1 MAGAIC
7 CVRLDCV
14 TYLAMASLKSIVASL
29 ALVGLSL
36 ASPGKYPPAYHHG
49 SGSGN
54 DKLGAVASESS
65 ICSEIGTDVL
75 KSGGNAAD
83 SLIATTF
90 CVGVIGMVRRDHS
103 GNTGI
108 H

>member
-54 DKLGAVASESS
+54 DKLGAVASSS

-90 CVGVIGMVRRDHS
+90 CVGVVGMVRRDHS
-103 GNTGI
+103 RYTDN